1 MDGAL
6 TADIPSGD
14 GYTALM
20 HTLGAVGAIML
31 GGGFAGSVLTGFVL
45 YLASHGV
52 SPAPNPARPGSVMD
66 TPERRA
72 FFDRY
77 NARYVA
83 VVRVAFRVFLPVG
96 VVGLVLLII
105 GAIG

>member
-1 MDGAL
+1 
-6 TADIPSGD
+6 
-14 GYTALM
+14 M
-20 HTLGAVGAIML
+20 HGLEGVGAGML
-31 GGGFAGSVLTGFVL
+31 GGGFALAAMTGFVL

-52 SPAPNPARPGSVMD
+52 QPAPNPSRPGSATD

-83 VVRVAFRVFLPVG
+83 FVRVAYRLSLLVG
-96 VVGLVLLII
+96 VVGLALLIA
-105 GAIG
+105 GAAG